1 MLTAPRAFICRHR
14 EDIGYILLILI
25 STCVF
30 FGRVILSPEQLVS
43 TLSVSG
49 NDIADFFY
57 PMYDYAYSALSEGS
71 FPWWNPMILSGYPL
85 LANPQFA
92 LFYPPHCLFLFLPAA
107 TAFGF
112 SIIIHVFLGGT
123 FMYLLARY
131 LDLERICAFLAGLV
145 FMFGAF
151 ITSHIYAGH
160 YSMICAAVWLP
171 LVFLL
176 FDTALQKN
184 SFRLALAAGAVLGIQ
199 MLAGHIQITY
209 ICLVGL
215 GLYLAYHVFFL
226 LRERQ
231 IKRIARPAAAASVM
245 VVTGILIS
253 AVQFF
258 PAYEFSLY
266 STRAGG
272 MSWAEATS
280 FSLNPGLLTL
290 TFSNP
295 WAGPVSFW
303 ADFFTYPFWEYT
315 GYIGILPLVL
325 CAFSLRYWS
334 RNRYAG
340 FFILLAAAGLL
351 LAMGKYFTPY
361 WLLYKLAPGFDSFR
375 VPARFLLLFGFSAAI
390 LAGFGMSHV
399 RSKLF
404 MKNMKAAERVIAAT
418 LLIGFLVTVAA
429 LLPVYTFVAVRIG
442 IAVLGVLLLASG
454 LIVYARYKKR
464 LNGRLFSITATAFTL
479 LNLWLFHMPFIDTN
493 PVSEIYAS
501 EPYIQYLQQN
511 AQGSRV
517 YDPEDIVTKNRFME
531 MGIAEING
539 YEATVLNHYADFLG
553 DNTGRTGTNYKSVSA
568 RSGIEKLGIKL
579 NLLNVK
585 YVLSCSELFINGF
598 EPAYSDSG
606 VYIYRNTN
614 VLPRAFMVDNIEL
627 TGPGQDFIEFAETGE
642 VEITGYSPQIIT
654 MQVFSTQPG
663 FLLLSEAWYPAWQVS
678 VDDQSSEVLKAFD
691 ALMAVALQPGTHTVE
706 FTYRSP
712 AFEAGVLASLASVCL
727 VSIVFVYWWWTA
739 RRKLSLTGNQL
750 PASTTL

>member
-1 MLTAPRAFICRHR
+1 MLTRLKTFIWRYR
-14 EDIGYILLILI
+14 EDAGYILLMLAG
-25 STCVF
+25 TCVF
-30 FGRVILSPEQLVS
+30 FGKVILSPGELVS

-49 NDIADFFY
+49 NDITDFFY
-57 PMYDYAYSALSEGS
+57 PMYSYAYSASSEGNLP
-71 FPWWNPMILSGYPL
+71 FWNSMILSGYPL

-107 TAFGF
+107 TAFGL
-112 SIIIHVFLGGT
+112 SLILHVFLGGT

-131 LDLERICAFLAGLV
+131 LGLERICAFFAGLV

-160 YSMICAAVWLP
+160 YSIICAAIWLP
-171 LVFLL
+171 LLFLL
-176 FDTALQKN
+176 FMMALQQD

-226 LRERQ
+226 FRERQ
-231 IKRIARPAAAASVM
+231 IKRIAGPASATGVM
-245 VVTGILIS
+245 VVTGILLS

-272 MSWAEATS
+272 MSWTEATS

-303 ADFFTYPFWEYT
+303 TDFFTYPFWEYT

-325 CAFSLRYWS
+325 CAFSLRCWS

-351 LAMGKYFTPY
+351 LAMGKYFPPY

-399 RSKLF
+399 RRKLF
-404 MKNMKAAERVIAAT
+404 MENMKAAERVIAAT
-418 LLIGFLVTVAA
+418 LLIGFLVAVAA

-442 IAVLGVLLLASG
+442 MAVLGVLLLASG

-511 AQGSRV
+511 ARGSRV
-517 YDPEDIVTKNRFME
+517 YDPEDIVTKNRLME

-568 RSGIEKLGIKL
+568 GSGIEELGIKL

-585 YVLSCSELFINGF
+585 YVLSRSELFINGF
-598 EPAYSDSG
+598 EPAYSDSS
-606 VYIYRNTN
+606 VNIYRNIDA
-614 VLPRAFMVDNIEL
+614 LPRAFMVDNIEMAD
-627 TGPGQDFIEFAETGE
+627 PGQDFAAFAETGE
-642 VEITGYSPQIIT
+642 VENTGYSARAIS
-654 MQVFSTQPG
+654 MQVSTTQPG
-663 FLLLSEAWYPAWQVS
+663 FLLLSEVWYPAWQVS
-678 VDDQSSEVLKAFD
+678 VDGQSSEVLKAFD

-706 FTYRSP
+706 FTYRSR
-712 AFEAGVLASLASVCL
+712 AFEAGVVASLAGVCFI
-727 VSIVFVYWWWTA
+727 SIVLVYWWWTA
-739 RRKLSLTGNQL
+739 RRKRS
-750 PASTTL
+750 